1 MKDNKQIERHL
12 FDNADGKVLVLRI
25 VGKDYNTYG
34 GFNNPE
40 NVGEFVEAPD
50 WNDGKE
56 CGGGIHGWALGILGD
71 GKEKDF
77 AAIWQVY
84 EVNPPDGIVGLETKC
99 KFRKGKLVY
108 SGTWFGA
115 LEQTLAVRRDYW
127 SYFVKSNENGSGYSS
142 SAATSG
148 DSSSAATSGDWSSA
162 ATSGDSSSAATSG
175 YSSSAATSGHWSS
188 AATSGKWSSA
198 ATSGHSSSA
207 ATSGDAS
214 AAVVSGLNGKAM
226 AGNNGCI
233 ALSWWNKTAECREMR
248 CAETG
253 HGVGQ
258 LKPHTWYKLDAETGA
273 FVEYEDAK

>member
-12 FDNADGKVLVLRI
+12 FANADGKVLVLRI
-25 VGKDYNTYG
+25 VGKDYKTYG
-34 GFNNPE
+34 GFKNPE
-40 NVGEFVEAPD
+40 NVGEFVESPD

-56 CGGGIHGWALGILGD
+56 CGGGIHGWALGVLGN

-84 EVNPPDGIVGLETKC
+84 EVDPADGLIELGTKC

-115 LEQTLAVRRDYW
+115 LEQTLAVRSGYW
-127 SYFVKSNENGSGYSS
+127 SYFVKSNENGSG
-142 SAATSG
+142 
-148 DSSSAATSGDWSSA
+148 DSSSAATSGDFSSA
-162 ATSGDSSSAATSG
+162 ATSGN
-175 YSSSAATSGHWSS
+175 Y
-188 AATSGKWSSA
+188 
-198 ATSGHSSSA
+198 SSA

-214 AAVVSGLNGKAM
+214 AAVVSGISGMAM

-273 FVEYEDAK
+273 FVESEGAK